1 MKKYYLKNLD
11 KDTLQSLY
19 ERLAID
25 FDSVFGIVKPILE
38 DIKENGDKAVV
49 GYTKQFDGVD
59 IEEFK
64 VSKKE
69 IDDACE
75 RLPEYLKN
83 AFETASKNI
92 ERFHKVQLADRVFL
106 ETMSGVKCFQESR
119 AIEKVGIYV
128 PAGTAPLPS
137 TVLMLGVPAK
147 VANCSEIV
155 MCTPP
160 GKDGGVADEML
171 FAAKLAG
178 VTKVFKVGGA
188 QAIGAMAFGTET
200 IPKVDKIFGPG
211 NQYVTAAKMLVSTS
225 SVGVAIDMP
234 AGPSEVLII
243 ADKDARADFVA
254 ADLLSQAE
262 HGPDSQVVL
271 VCTDENKTDEIVD
284 EVDKQLKQLSRKDI
298 AIKALGY
305 SYALIV
311 ENIADAIVF
320 SNKYA
325 PEHLILNISKANSYL
340 DSIINAGSVFIGS
353 YSCESAGDYASGT
366 NHTLPTYGFARSYSG
381 VNTDSFMKKITFQEI
396 NKEGVA
402 SLGPIVEK
410 MAECE
415 GLDAHKNAMTLRI
428 NSLTDQND

>member
-11 KDTLQSLY
+11 KDNLKALC
-19 ERLAID
+19 ERPAID

-38 DIKENGDKAVV
+38 DISANGDKAVS

-59 IEEFK
+59 IEEFE
-64 VSKKE
+64 VSENE
-69 IDDACE
+69 INEACK
-75 RLPEYLKN
+75 RVPQTLKQ
-83 AFETASKNI
+83 AFEEAAKNI
-92 ERFHKVQLADRVFL
+92 EKFHKAQLTDKVSI
-106 ETMSGVKCFQESR
+106 ETMSGVRCFQESR

-137 TVLMLGVPAK
+137 TVLMLGIPAK

-160 GKDGGVADEML
+160 NKDANIADVML

-178 VTKVFKVGGA
+178 VTKIFKVGGS

-225 SVGVAIDMP
+225 PEGSAIDMP
-234 AGPSEVLII
+234 AGPSEVLVI

-271 VCTDENKTDEIVD
+271 VCTDEKKADDILGK
-284 EVDKQLKQLSRKDI
+284 VDKQLKQLSRKDI
-298 AIKALGY
+298 AIKALEC
-305 SYALIV
+305 SYVLSVDNVA
-311 ENIADAIVF
+311 NAIDF

-325 PEHLILNISKANSYL
+325 PEHLILNVSKANFYL
-340 DSIINAGSVFIGS
+340 DSIINAGSVFIGP

-366 NHTLPTYGFARSYSG
+366 NHTLPTYGFAKSYSG

-396 NKEGVA
+396 DKEGVI
-402 SLGPIVEK
+402 SLGSIVEE
-410 MAECE
+410 MAKCE
-415 GLDAHKNAMTLRI
+415 GLDAHKNAMTIRI
-428 NSLTDQND
+428 NSLTD

>member
-11 KDTLQSLY
+11 KDALQDLCV
-19 ERLAID
+19 RPAID
-25 FDSVFGIVKPILE
+25 FDSVFGIVRPILK
-38 DIKENGDKAVV
+38 DIKENGDKAVSK
-49 GYTKQFDGVD
+49 YTKQFDGVNLD
-59 IEEFK
+59 DFA
-64 VSKKE
+64 VSTKE
-69 IDDACE
+69 VDEACE
-75 RLPEYLKN
+75 RLPQSLKN
-83 AFETASKNI
+83 SFEAAAKNI
-92 ERFHKVQLADRVFL
+92 EKFHKAQLTDKVSV

-137 TVLMLGVPAK
+137 TVLMLGIPAK
-147 VANCSEIV
+147 VAKCREIV

-160 GKDGGVADEML
+160 NKEGKVADEML
-171 FAAKLAG
+171 FAARLAG
-178 VTKVFKVGGA
+178 ITKIFKVGGS

-200 IPKVDKIFGPG
+200 IPKVNKIFGPG

-225 SVGVAIDMP
+225 PVGVAIDMP
-234 AGPSEVLII
+234 AGPSEVLVI

-262 HGPDSQVVL
+262 HGQDSQVVL
-271 VCTDENKTDEIVD
+271 VCTDENKTDEILE
-284 EVDKQLKQLSRKDI
+284 EVNKQLAELSRKDI
-298 AIKALGY
+298 AVKALES
-305 SYALIV
+305 SYVLIV
-311 ENIADAIVF
+311 GNVADAIDF

-325 PEHLILNISKANSYL
+325 PEHLILNVSKVNSYL
-340 DSIINAGSVFIGS
+340 DSIINAGSVFIGP

-396 NKEGVA
+396 TKEGVSA
-402 SLGPIVEK
+402 LGSIVEE

-415 GLDAHKNAMTLRI
+415 GLDAHKNAMTVRI
-428 NSLTDQND
+428 NSLTD